1 MKHLKRFNES
11 IFDEPSYRKLKVYDY
26 DDDQQDEVNNREDI
40 QFSKEEMDELKSLC
54 DKLGMTIFDRNTRLG
69 LNKKIDGNTVSMVV
83 WKNDDEWYK
92 LYNFTSEFYEADGFD
107 SLLHMIEKFYTEFIE
122 NLNNNRINKGQEPIK

>member
-11 IFDEPSYRKLKVYDY
+11 IFDEPSYRKLKVDV

-40 QFSKEEMDELKSLC
+40 KFSKEEMGELKSLC
-54 DKLGMTIFDRNTRLG
+54 DKLGMTIFQRSARLG
-69 LNKKIDGNTVSMVV
+69 LNRSIDGNTVSMVV

-122 NLNNNRINKGQEPIK
+122 RVNNNRISKGQEPIK

>member
-11 IFDEPSYRKLKVYDY
+11 IFDEPSYRKLKVDI
-26 DDDQQDEVNNREDI
+26 DDDQQDEINNREDI
-40 QFSKEEMDELKSLC
+40 KFSKEEMDGLKSLC
-54 DKLGMTIFDRNTRLG
+54 DKLGMTIFQRSARLG

-107 SLLHMIEKFYTEFIE
+107 SLLHMIEEFYTEFIE
-122 NLNNNRINKGQEPIK
+122 KVNNNRISKGQEPIK